1 MNPVMAADVA
11 SAFLQAAKCSHIHD
25 ISSSFQFLEIGICAI
40 PISQMRKLSLTQDDG
55 QLPELTGL
63 PRGEAEPGICPQ
75 PRVHTPWLPESPGVS
90 KSRSDITGMK
100 KKRKACFNLAAD
112 TRMSLKERTVLA
124 EKNILISAWR
134 KRGLL
139 NVCMA
144 GAFSPRKKR
153 GCSTC

>member
-1 MNPVMAADVA
+1 MITVTIADVA
-11 SAFLQAAKCSHIHD
+11 TAFLQAAKYSHIHY
-25 ISSSFQFLEIGICAI
+25 ISSSFRFLEIGIFAI
-40 PISQMRKLSLTQDDG
+40 PISQMRKLSLTQDDE

-63 PRGEAEPGICPQ
+63 PRGEVEPGIRPP
-75 PRVHTPWLPESPGVS
+75 PRVHTPWLPESLGVS
-90 KSRSDITGMK
+90 TSHSDITDMK

-112 TRMSLKERTVLA
+112 TRISLKERTVLA